1 MKKYCSRLDL
11 LRFLAALAV
20 AFFFH
25 YIIVFGESP
34 LSGNIVGDALNK
46 YGGYVVELFYII
58 SGFVM
63 YTAYSERI
71 REGKTN
77 FTKYLTDRVVRLYP
91 AMIVSVI
98 ATIIPM
104 WAGYALWDEA
114 VSNDSA
120 VTLFAIILNLLG
132 LNGGTVLEHTFM
144 TTVNGPSWYITVL
157 LICYLL
163 FYGIIKLCRG
173 SKGAENVAFMV
184 MIVLGIFFYIN
195 PMNIPMMFVCCTRG
209 YIFFFVGVFLA
220 QIYGKTNWIGNLI
233 MCAISVI
240 MIYMYFF
247 ASHHDLLMNE
257 SLEFGLFIVLPIVMF
272 FIGFFPLEYICSNVV
287 VKFLGG
293 ISFGIFL
300 WNLPVFIWVRFVERY
315 MDESFTYGSITTYL
329 IIVTINCVV
338 GILSYILIDKLL
350 VNFIKKRIQ
359 SKTEIKA
366 EDKPEEKSS

>member
-91 AMIVSVI
+91 AMIVSVL

-120 VTLFAIILNLLG
+120 VTLFAIFLNLLG

-173 SKGAENVAFMV
+173 SKGAENVVFMV

-209 YIFFFVGVFLA
+209 YIFFFIGVFLA

-240 MIYMYFF
+240 MVCMYFF
-247 ASHHDLLMNE
+247 ASHHDLLMSE
-257 SLEFGLFIVLPIVMF
+257 SLEFGLFIVLPVVMF
-272 FIGFFPLEYICSNVV
+272 FIGFFPLEYICSNVF

-350 VNFIKKRIQ
+350 VNFIKRRIQ

>member
-25 YIIVFGESP
+25 YIIVFGDSP
-34 LSGNIVGDALNK
+34 VSGNIVGDALNK

-71 REGKTN
+71 REGRTN

-91 AMIVSVI
+91 AMIISVI

-120 VTLFAIILNLLG
+120 VTLFAIFLNLLG

-184 MIVLGIFFYIN
+184 MIILGIFFYIN

-209 YIFFFVGVFLA
+209 YIFFFIGVFLA

-233 MCAISVI
+233 LCAISVI

-300 WNLPVFIWVRFVERY
+300 WNLPVFIWVRFVEKY
-315 MDESFTYGSITTYL
+315 MDESFTYGSVTTYI
-329 IIVTINCVV
+329 IIVAINCVV

-350 VNFIKKRIQ
+350 VKYIKKRIQ
-359 SKTEIKA
+359 SKAEKQS

>member
-120 VTLFAIILNLLG
+120 VTLFAIFLNLLG
-132 LNGGTVLEHTFM
+132 LNGGTVLDR
-144 TTVNGPSWYITVL
+144 
-157 LICYLL
+157 
-163 FYGIIKLCRG
+163 K
-173 SKGAENVAFMV
+173 
-184 MIVLGIFFYIN
+184 
-195 PMNIPMMFVCCTRG
+195 
-209 YIFFFVGVFLA
+209 
-220 QIYGKTNWIGNLI
+220 
-233 MCAISVI
+233 SV
-240 MIYMYFF
+240 
-247 ASHHDLLMNE
+247 
-257 SLEFGLFIVLPIVMF
+257 V
-272 FIGFFPLEYICSNVV
+272 
-287 VKFLGG
+287 
-293 ISFGIFL
+293 
-300 WNLPVFIWVRFVERY
+300 
-315 MDESFTYGSITTYL
+315 
-329 IIVTINCVV
+329 
-338 GILSYILIDKLL
+338 
-350 VNFIKKRIQ
+350 
-359 SKTEIKA
+359 
-366 EDKPEEKSS
+366 